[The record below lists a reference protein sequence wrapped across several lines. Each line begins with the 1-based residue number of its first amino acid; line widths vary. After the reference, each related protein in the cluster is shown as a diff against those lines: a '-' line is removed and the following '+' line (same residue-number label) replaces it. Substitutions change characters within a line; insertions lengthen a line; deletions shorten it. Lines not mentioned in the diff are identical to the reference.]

1 MPIFRNNPSSRSNSP
16 LSKLKKLK
24 RDRRSRS
31 LAQKRTNPGMSRRYR
46 INPGGLGGGNITPE
60 KIALRYARMR
70 ASKAARKSYKK
81 FGSVDKANK
90 AVKRSLRS
98 VKGAYKKALTRAK
111 RKSSAKA
118 AWRRRKSGGGLVI
131 YRGGSS
137 PARKRKKKAVS
148 VAKKRKGRVGSKKKR
163 PSGKRKSAK
172 RVAAGKKAAR
182 TRKRK
187 AAARKASRKSPRKYR
202 RKSGRKVGSGRRKRA
217 RSRRRT
223 YTKRARRSRAAK
235 RAWRTRRSKGRGRW
249 NRYRGKTLKRAR
261 TSIKRARRGKMGKSA
276 KSYARRFKMRSNPG
290 LGGVVSMFK
299 GVARAVIPVAI
310 GYVAANTVGNLIPL
324 QLPTLGGHFEPLKG
338 AALLV
343 GANILTDKVGVLRKY
358 KFSIMTGFG
367 LSLVRTLVRT
377 YLPGV
382 AKTLG
387 LGDYVEIPGSMGD
400 YIQTESMGDYV
411 DVSSDYSD
419 VGALEE
425 LGNAGVMQ
433 EMGSLGSWSP
443 KLLAGAIPTR
453 GNAAL
458 IHHRANSMEVPAWAP
473 SPDEEF
479 YQGTFANRLLR
490 DAN

>member
-1 MPIFRNNPSSRSNSP
+1 
-16 LSKLKKLK
+16 
-24 RDRRSRS
+24 
-31 LAQKRTNPGMSRRYR
+31 MSRRYR
-46 INPGGLGGGNITPE
+46 RNPGGLGGGNITPE

-81 FGSVDKANK
+81 FGSVDKANE

-118 AWRRRKSGGGLVI
+118 AWRRRKAGGGLAI

-137 PARKRKKKAVS
+137 PARKRKRKASVS
-148 VAKKRKGRVGSKKKR
+148 VAKRRKRRVGSKKKR
-163 PSGKRKSAK
+163 SSGKRKSAK

-187 AAARKASRKSPRKYR
+187 AAARKASRKSP
-202 RKSGRKVGSGRRKRA
+202 GSGRRKRA

-299 GVARAVIPVAI
+299 GVARAVIPVAV

-324 QLPTLGGHFEPLKG
+324 QLPTLGRHFEPLKG

-382 AKTLG
+382 ATTLG